1 MGRPRERDH
10 KADWLCKKCV
20 DDKGDKFR
28 NFAVRR
34 TCFKC
39 HVDKG
44 MVFHSDVKQPPPR
57 SLAHRQ
63 VQQQR
68 DSDAVAKKLRDKD
81 AKITALAAKVKE
93 FEKGVATRDKKD
105 KEEEL
110 DKDDGF
116 EYTVEQLQAHR
127 RMLLDFG
134 KPPHHP
140 DVDKLDKQILLQQ
153 EAKIAILPLHV
164 RIAKADRKV
173 KAARSHH
180 ENMVSKKAKLDEE
193 AAAWQQKILEHKA
206 GIEKAK
212 EDIVDAERQRE
223 ALYEELQPKAEKNK
237 EGAQVEDMCKDIL
250 AFSEGLTDDVIK
262 KVGAN
267 VSKSDLQLLLQ
278 GLAAQ
283 AREAAQER
291 ARAAEAAAEI
301 QRATAR
307 AEEIQRATA
316 AAATPAAGA
325 AAPPSFV
332 GRRPWSEEEEDCSD
346 MEVDVDEEKV
356 KQVLPPSMD
365 DASRTQLM
373 AVLATSVKLKK
384 KVEKKK
390 LGAKAAASSH
400 KPGA

>member
-1 MGRPRERDH
+1 MQ
-10 KADWLCKKCV
+10 CKKCGIA
-20 DDKGDKFR
+20 KGKCFKSNVEPKAPTTR
-28 NFAVRR
+28 PAKTLAVR
-34 TCFKC
+34 
-39 HVDKG
+39 
-44 MVFHSDVKQPPPR
+44 
-57 SLAHRQ
+57 Q
-63 VQQQR
+63 VAQQR
-68 DSDAVAKKLRDKD
+68 QTDAESKRVASLQRENAQLQKKLAALHSSDK
-81 AKITALAAKVKE
+81 AATPE
-93 FEKGVATRDKKD
+93 D
-105 KEEEL
+105 KEDEL
-110 DKDDGF
+110 DKNDGF
-116 EYTVEQLQAHR
+116 EYTVDQLQAHR

-134 KPPHHP
+134 KLPHHP

-206 GIEKAK
+206 GIDKAK

-307 AEEIQRATA
+307 AEEVAASA

-325 AAPPSFV
+325 AAPPSSV

-356 KQVLPPSMD
+356 KQILPPSMD

>member
-1 MGRPRERDH
+1 
-10 KADWLCKKCV
+10 V
-20 DDKGDKFR
+20 
-28 NFAVRR
+28 
-34 TCFKC
+34 
-39 HVDKG
+39 
-44 MVFHSDVKQPPPR
+44 
-57 SLAHRQ
+57 RQ
-63 VQQQR
+63 VAQQR
-68 DSDAVAKKLRDKD
+68 QTDAESKRVASLQRENAQLQKKLAALRSSDK
-81 AKITALAAKVKE
+81 AATPE
-93 FEKGVATRDKKD
+93 D
-105 KEEEL
+105 KEDEL
-110 DKDDGF
+110 DKNDGF
-116 EYTVEQLQAHR
+116 EYTVDQLQAHR

-173 KAARSHH
+173 KAARSRH

-206 GIEKAK
+206 GIDKAK

-307 AEEIQRATA
+307 AEAVAASA

-325 AAPPSFV
+325 AISTAAPAPPSSV
-332 GRRPWSEEEEDCSD
+332 GRRPWSEEEENFSD

-390 LGAKAAASSH
+390 LGAKAAASAH